1 MGETPEQIEAHIDQ
15 TRMRLGGNFREL
27 QQRVDDALDWR
38 EQFRNRPYTL
48 LGAAAIGGV
57 LLASALGRRSPR
69 PHTAAAR
76 EPLRGAVSR
85 GGVTVSA
92 QALEAWDN
100 IKMALIGVAT
110 ARVHQYLSELVPGY
124 QNHLPRT
131 AAATGAGEPGAAAR
145 TGFGG

>member
-57 LLASALGRRSPR
+57 LLASAFGRSSPR
-69 PHTAAAR
+69 PRTAAAR
-76 EPLRGAVSR
+76 EPLHGAVSR
-85 GGVTVSA
+85 GGVNVSA

-124 QNHLPRT
+124 QNHLPHT
-131 AAATGAGEPGAAAR
+131 AAAAGAGEAGATAK
-145 TGFGG
+145 TVFGG